1 MKTESKKEII
11 ECLKKSNERLIFS
24 IQAAIKLSKVVEV
37 IPDLKDNLE
46 KYQMA
51 FRQYV
56 IKNDEVVEKN
66 KKVIAAAKREL
77 LKIIEIKK

>member
-24 IQAAIKLSKVVEV
+24 IQAAIKLSKVVEA
-37 IPDLKDNLE
+37 IPDLKDNVE

>member
-66 KKVIAAAKREL
+66 KLVIAAAKREL

>member
-66 KKVIAAAKREL
+66 KKVIAAAKREF